1 MSNLQS
7 ESNECVCPAQEAMRA
22 SFFGNG
28 IALTSSSSKMEQFM
42 AYYVQGEVDALPGP
56 VAKPAI

>member
-42 AYYVQGEVDALPGP
+42 AYVQGEVDALPGP